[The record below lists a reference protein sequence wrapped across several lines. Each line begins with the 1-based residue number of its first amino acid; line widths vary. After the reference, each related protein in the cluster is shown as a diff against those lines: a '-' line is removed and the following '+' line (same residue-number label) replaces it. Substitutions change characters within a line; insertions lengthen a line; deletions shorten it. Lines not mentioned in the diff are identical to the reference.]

1 MKKESLR
8 SREPARHGF
17 FQNLIILQ
25 IFLAIV
31 ALAHAWTLQYKSAD
45 GSFNFLQRVSF
56 TGADKPWTPP
66 GTESSAILHLHH
78 FGDWT
83 LGLAYSLYSDPYD
96 PGLHIPGIT
105 PPLGLLIFSF
115 FAILG
120 TKMSYFV
127 FLVLTLWLWV
137 RLIAM
142 IFPKETL
149 LEKVI
154 ILAFFVLLTMP
165 TLYAVDRGAV
175 HLFLF
180 GLIGNS
186 FQALSVGRKKQAAIM
201 FIVAVSFKPYL
212 IFLSVYLLRN
222 LRIKPKEKITV
233 LFKLWASIAILN
245 MIALVFYSR
254 NLLDGIKD
262 YVSATLA
269 YSSDFIVPW
278 VMDSHSIMGFI
289 SKTIEGLDS
298 SESATRF
305 LSENLQWS
313 FVPATVL
320 IFLVGVVAIS
330 SYTPEILAI
339 PLILSLSSLIAPPS
353 MEYTLTW
360 GSLAAVLVLSKI
372 SESQFQLN
380 WNEFE
385 LLHKIAFF
393 LIAIAIALVLMP
405 YFGKLITPSGL
416 NRSHPAGYLY
426 VPLILSSLVLVAIAF
441 VRNSLFKTSFNK

>member
-1 MKKESLR
+1 MKEKSLR
-8 SREPARHGF
+8 DREPTRHGF
-17 FQNLIILQ
+17 FQNFIILQ

-45 GSFNFLQRVSF
+45 GAFNYLQRASF
-56 TGADKPWTPP
+56 TGEDKPWTPP
-66 GTESSAILHLHH
+66 GTESTAILHLHH

-83 LGLAYSLYSDPYD
+83 LGLAYSLYSNPYD
-96 PGLHIPGIT
+96 PGLDIPGIT
-105 PPLGLLIFSF
+105 PPLGLLILSF

-120 TKMSYFV
+120 TKISYLV
-127 FLVLTLWLWV
+127 FLVLTLWLWL

-149 LEKVI
+149 LEKVT
-154 ILAFFVLLTMP
+154 ILSFFVLLTMP
-165 TLYAVDRGAV
+165 TLNAVDRGAV

-201 FIVAVSFKPYL
+201 FIVAVSFRPYL

-222 LRIKPKEKITV
+222 LRIKSVEKITD
-233 LFKLWASIAILN
+233 LFKLWVSIAILN
-245 MIALVFYSR
+245 LTALGFYSR
-254 NLLDGIKD
+254 NLLEGIKD

-269 YSSDFIVPW
+269 YSSEPIVPW

-289 SKTIEGLDS
+289 SKTIEALDS
-298 SESATRF
+298 SESAARF

-313 FVPATVL
+313 FVPAIML
-320 IFLVGVVAIS
+320 ILLVGVVATN
-330 SYTPEILAI
+330 SYTPEILSI

-353 MEYTLTW
+353 MQYTLTW
-360 GSLAAVLVLSKI
+360 GSLAAVLMLSKI
-372 SESQFQLN
+372 SESHFQLN
-380 WNEFE
+380 WNKFE
-385 LLHKIAFF
+385 LLHKVAFF
-393 LIAIAIALVLMP
+393 LIIIAVALVLAP

-426 VPLILSSLVLVAIAF
+426 VPLILSSIVLVVIAF
-441 VRNSLFKTSFNK
+441 FRSCLFKTSINR

>member
-1 MKKESLR
+1 
-8 SREPARHGF
+8 
-17 FQNLIILQ
+17 
-25 IFLAIV
+25 
-31 ALAHAWTLQYKSAD
+31 
-45 GSFNFLQRVSF
+45 
-56 TGADKPWTPP
+56 
-66 GTESSAILHLHH
+66 
-78 FGDWT
+78 
-83 LGLAYSLYSDPYD
+83 
-96 PGLHIPGIT
+96 
-105 PPLGLLIFSF
+105 
-115 FAILG
+115 
-120 TKMSYFV
+120 
-127 FLVLTLWLWV
+127 
-137 RLIAM
+137 
-142 IFPKETL
+142 
-149 LEKVI
+149 
-154 ILAFFVLLTMP
+154 
-165 TLYAVDRGAV
+165 
-175 HLFLF
+175 
-180 GLIGNS
+180 
-186 FQALSVGRKKQAAIM
+186 
-201 FIVAVSFKPYL
+201 
-212 IFLSVYLLRN
+212 
-222 LRIKPKEKITV
+222 
-233 LFKLWASIAILN
+233 
-245 MIALVFYSR
+245 
-254 NLLDGIKD
+254 
-262 YVSATLA
+262 
-269 YSSDFIVPW
+269 
-278 VMDSHSIMGFI
+278 MGFI

>member
-1 MKKESLR
+1 MKEKSLQNFV
-8 SREPARHGF
+8 PARHGF
-17 FQNLIILQ
+17 FQNFIIVQ

-45 GSFNFLQRVSF
+45 GSFNYLQRVSF
-56 TGADKPWTPP
+56 TGDDKPWTPP

-83 LGLAYSLYSDPYD
+83 LGLAYSLYSNPYD
-96 PGLHIPGIT
+96 PSLHIPGIT

-115 FAILG
+115 LAIIG
-120 TKMSYFV
+120 TKMSYLV
-127 FLVLTLWLWV
+127 FLMLTLCLWL
-137 RLIAM
+137 RLIVM
-142 IFPKETL
+142 IFPRESL

-154 ILAFFVLLTMP
+154 ILVFFVLLTMP
-165 TLYAVDRGAV
+165 SLYAVDRGAV

-186 FQALSVGRKKQAAIM
+186 FQALLIGRKKQAAIM

-222 LRIKPKEKITV
+222 LRIKPKEKISA
-233 LFKLWASIAILN
+233 LFKLWVSVVILN
-245 MIALVFYSR
+245 LTALLLYSR
-254 NLLDGIKD
+254 NLFEGVKD
-262 YVSATLA
+262 YVSATVA
-269 YSSDFIVPW
+269 YSSEFIVPW

-298 SESATRF
+298 SESAARF

-313 FVPATVL
+313 FVPATIL
-320 IFLVGVVAIS
+320 ILLVGFVTIS
-330 SYTPEILAI
+330 SYTPEILVI

-360 GSLAAVLVLSKI
+360 GSLASVLMLSKI
-372 SESQFQLN
+372 SESQFHVR
-380 WNEFE
+380 WKEFE

-393 LIAIAIALVLMP
+393 LIAIAVALVLVP

-416 NRSHPAGYLY
+416 NRSHPAGYIY
-426 VPLILSSLVLVAIAF
+426 VPLILSATVLVTIAF
-441 VRNSLFKTSFNK
+441 MRSCLFKTSANK